1 MYNSCSST
9 LAHTIRWK
17 LTKISSN
24 RKKKGITMHLILFR
38 FVFDSTAVRCRI
50 TVEWE
55 SNGVESRSDRSCNQ
69 HLIAAKR
76 QQLRGRCR
84 WVASDGS
91 HKTRSRDVGDYSDRY
106 RNFIR
111 RELLPYGVVSRL
123 LQVSNPVP
131 SASMRVSPES
141 SQRTTGES

>member
-1 MYNSCSST
+1 
-9 LAHTIRWK
+9 
-17 LTKISSN
+17 
-24 RKKKGITMHLILFR
+24 MHLMLFR
-38 FVFDSTAVRCRI
+38 FVFDSTPVRCRI

-55 SNGVESRSDRSCNQ
+55 SNCVESRLDRSCNQ
-69 HLIAAKR
+69 HLIAARR

-111 RELLPYGVVSRL
+111 RELLPCGVVSTSPGIESCPLCLYTCISRVATEDNGRKLGIARDTSVSVPFINL
-123 LQVSNPVP
+123 LF
-131 SASMRVSPES
+131 
-141 SQRTTGES
+141 